1 MRFKGL
7 DLNLLQALDML
18 VEERSVTRAAS
29 RLNLSQPAMSAALA
43 RLRAYFDD
51 PLLVPRGRQMI
62 PTAEAL
68 ALREEIAPILASIDG
83 LIIRSTRF
91 DPATSRRSFR
101 ICASDYLVAVLFPRI
116 VSALQARAPYLSFDL
131 LPPSEQAQ
139 VGLERGEVD
148 ILLTP
153 EDHCVAGHPTRLLFE
168 EDHVVVG
175 WTGNPLMRGAIST
188 ADFVEA
194 GHIAVRIGQVNRAS
208 FAESQ
213 LEQAGIDRRIEMTV
227 ASFTSV
233 PDLLVGT
240 NRLAIMHRRLAELM
254 AARLPL
260 EWQELPFRFP
270 KMRQMIQINSARQ
283 EDAGIAWLVEQIVSA
298 AEE

>member
-7 DLNLLQALDML
+7 DLNLLHALDML
-18 VEERSVTRAAS
+18 IEERSVTRAAT

-51 PLLVPRGRQMI
+51 PLLVAQGRQMI

-68 ALREEIAPILASIDG
+68 SLREEMAPILANLDR
-83 LIIRSTRF
+83 LIARSTRF
-91 DPATSRRSFR
+91 DPATSKRTFR

-116 VSALQARAPYLSFDL
+116 VAALQARAPYLSFDL

-139 VGLERGEVD
+139 IGLERGEVD
-148 ILLTP
+148 LLLTP

-168 EDHVVVG
+168 EDHVVAG
-175 WTGNPLMRGAIST
+175 WEENPLMQEAISVT
-188 ADFVEA
+188 DFTEA
-194 GHIAVRIGQVNRAS
+194 GHVVVRIGQVNRAS
-208 FAESQ
+208 FAENQ
-213 LEQAGIDRRIEMTV
+213 LEEIGIERRTEMTV

-240 NRLAIMHRRLAELM
+240 NRLAVMHRRLARLM

-260 EWQELPFRFP
+260 KWQELPFPFP

-283 EDAGIAWLVEQIVSA
+283 EDAGLAWLVAEIVSEA
-298 AEE
+298 